1 MDKSDRVW
9 KLRGEEHM
17 LVRVLGEVSL
27 LSSDGSVV
35 PLRGSSQSALLA
47 ALAARAGQV
56 VSVERLVDLL
66 WGESPPDNP
75 AAALH
80 SAVFKL
86 RASLTAVSRR
96 EVLRTRD
103 PGYALELEPGDLDA
117 EVFLAHVRDARDQPV
132 AAGSEILEQALSLW
146 RGPAYGEFADSEVA
160 QLDAIQLEE
169 QRRAAIER
177 CAEMRLVSGR
187 PGDAVRLLQP
197 FVAEQPL
204 REAARITLMRALDAT
219 GRTAEALEQYHEHR
233 KHLADELGLEPSH
246 ALRSLQSS
254 LLRGSDSPDRLAT
267 SSRARS
273 GEGLNGMEV
282 RYLRTQRGNVV
293 AYGTTGVGPK
303 IVVLLGWVS
312 SLDVIASG
320 RDPRSSLLERLTGD
334 VALTLYDRAGTGL
347 SPDQAP
353 DYGLE
358 GSVAELTEV
367 VRTIGPPVSL
377 LAMSSCGPVAVAFAH
392 ARPDWVDSMVMFGTF
407 ASGPATFTDERL
419 KQMVVEIARTHWG
432 IGSKMLADLY
442 RPGLSD
448 DAAWHLAKVFR
459 DSATPEVAAAY
470 LETIYGQ
477 DVTPLLP
484 EIETPTLVLHYRS
497 DRLIRFRGGQDL
509 TSGLPNATLV
519 PLDGRVHLPDA
530 ADLDTIEQAIVAH
543 VRRHASR

>member
-1 MDKSDRVW
+1 
-9 KLRGEEHM
+9 M

-27 LSSDGSVV
+27 LSPDGSVV
-35 PLRGSSQSALLA
+35 PLRGSRQPALLA

-56 VSVERLVDLL
+56 VSVDRLVDLL
-66 WGESPPDNP
+66 WGEAPPENP
-75 AAALH
+75 PAALH

-86 RASLTAVSRR
+86 RASMAAVSGR

-103 PGYALELEPGDLDA
+103 PGYILELEPGDLDA
-117 EVFLAHVRDARDQPV
+117 EVFRAQVREARDQP
-132 AAGSEILEQALSLW
+132 AASAAAILEQALTLW
-146 RGPAYGEFADSEVA
+146 HGPAYGEFADSEVA
-160 QLDAIQLEE
+160 QLEAIQLEE
-169 QRRAAIER
+169 HHRAAVER
-177 CAEMRLVSGR
+177 CAEVLLVSGR

-219 GRTAEALEQYHEHR
+219 GRTVEALDQYHEHR

-254 LLRGSDSPDRLAT
+254 LLRGSAPPGRRVAPT
-267 SSRARS
+267 RPPS
-273 GEGLNGMEV
+273 GDGLNGMEV
-282 RYLRTQRGNVV
+282 RYLRTPRGNVV

-303 IVVLLGWVS
+303 VVVLLGWVS

-353 DYGLE
+353 DYSLE

-367 VRTIGPPVSL
+367 IGKIGPPVSL

-392 ARPDWVDSMVMFGTF
+392 AKPGWVDSMVLFGTF
-407 ASGPATFTDERL
+407 ASGPASFTDDRL

-432 IGSKMLADLY
+432 MGSKMLADLY

-448 DAAWHLAKVFR
+448 DAAWHLARVFR
-459 DSATPEVAAAY
+459 DSATPEVAAGY

-477 DVTPLLP
+477 DVTQLLP
-484 EIETPTLVLHYRS
+484 AIETPTLVLHYRS
-497 DRLIRFRGGQDL
+497 DRLIRFLGGRDL
-509 TSGLPNATLV
+509 ASGLPNATLV
-519 PLDGRVHLPDA
+519 PLDGQVHLPDA
-530 ADLDTIEQAIVAH
+530 ADLDTIEQAIVSH

>member
-1 MDKSDRVW
+1 
-9 KLRGEEHM
+9 M

-27 LSSDGSVV
+27 LSADGSVV
-35 PLRGSSQSALLA
+35 PLRGSRQPALLA
-47 ALAARAGQV
+47 ALTARAGQV

-66 WGESPPDNP
+66 WGEQPPENP

-86 RASLTAVSRR
+86 RANLAAVSGR

-103 PGYALELEPGDLDA
+103 PGYVLELESGDLDA
-117 EVFLAHVRDARDQPV
+117 DVFGALLREARDQPGPG
-132 AAGSEILEQALSLW
+132 AAETLEQALSLW
-146 RGPAYGEFADSEVA
+146 RGPAYGEFADSEIA
-160 QLDAIQLEE
+160 QLEAIQLEE
-169 QRRAAIER
+169 HRRAAVER
-177 CAEMRLVSGR
+177 CADVLLTSGR
-187 PGDAVRLLQP
+187 PGEAVRLLQP
-197 FVAEQPL
+197 FVAQQPL
-204 REAARITLMRALDAT
+204 REAARLTLMRALDAT
-219 GRTAEALEQYHEHR
+219 GRTVEALEQYQEHR
-233 KHLADELGLEPSH
+233 KYLADELGLEPSH

-254 LLRGSDSPDRLAT
+254 LLRGSGPVEPAAAP
-267 SSRARS
+267 SRPRD
-273 GEGLNGMEV
+273 GLNGMEV
-282 RYLRTQRGNVV
+282 RYLRTGRGNVV

-303 IVVLLGWVS
+303 VVVLLGWVS

-347 SPDQAP
+347 SPDEAP
-353 DYGLE
+353 DYSLE

-377 LAMSSCGPVAVAFAH
+377 LAMSSCGPIAVAFAH
-392 ARPDWVDSMVMFGTF
+392 ARPEWVDSMVMFGTF

-432 IGSKMLADLY
+432 MGSKMLADLY

-459 DSATPEVAAAY
+459 DSATPDVAAEY

-477 DVTPLLP
+477 DVTALLP
-484 EIETPTLVLHYRS
+484 EVTTPTLVLHYRH
-497 DRLIRFRGGQDL
+497 DRLIRFRGSQDL
-509 TSGLPNATLV
+509 TTGLRHARLV
-519 PLDGRVHLPDA
+519 ALDGRVHLPDA
-530 ADLDTIEQAIVAH
+530 ADLDTIEQAVVAH

>member
-1 MDKSDRVW
+1 
-9 KLRGEEHM
+9 M

-27 LSSDGSVV
+27 LSGDGSVV
-35 PLRGSSQSALLA
+35 PLPGSRQPALLA
-47 ALAARAGQV
+47 ALVARVGQV
-56 VSVERLVDLL
+56 VSVDQLVDLL
-66 WGESPPDNP
+66 WGEAPPENP

-86 RASLTAVSRR
+86 RANLSHVSGR

-103 PGYALELEPGDLDA
+103 PGYLLDLRPGDLDA
-117 EVFLAHVRDARDQPV
+117 EVFAAQVHLARDQP
-132 AAGSEILEQALSLW
+132 AAAAAETLEQALGLW
-146 RGPAYGEFADSEVA
+146 HGSAYGEFADSGIA
-160 QLDAIQLEE
+160 HLAAMRLEE
-169 QRRAAIER
+169 ERRAAIER
-177 CAEMRLVSGR
+177 CAEALLAADR
-187 PGDAVRLLQP
+187 PGDSVRLLQP
-197 FVAEQPL
+197 FLAEQPL

-233 KHLADELGLEPSH
+233 KHLADELGLEPSQ

-254 LLRGSDSPDRLAT
+254 LLQAP
-267 SSRARS
+267 SSSVEVAAPPTRAPTA
-273 GEGLNGMEV
+273 EGLSGMQV
-282 RYLRTQRGNVV
+282 RYVRTEAGNVV
-293 AYGTTGVGPK
+293 AFGTAGVGPK
-303 IVVLLGWVS
+303 LVVLLGWVS

-320 RDPRSSLLERLTGD
+320 RDPRSSLLDRLTGD
-334 VALTLYDRAGTGL
+334 LALTLYDRAATGL
-347 SPDQAP
+347 SPGPAP

-358 GSVAELTEV
+358 GSVAELEEV
-367 VRTIGPPVSL
+367 VRMVGPPVSL

-392 ARPDWVDSMVMFGTF
+392 AKPDWLDSMVMFGTF

-419 KQMVVEIARTHWG
+419 RDLVVEFARSHWG
-432 IGSKMLADLY
+432 LGSKMLADLY

-484 EIETPTLVLHYRS
+484 AILTPTLVLHYRS

-509 TSGLPNATLV
+509 ASGLPNATLV
-519 PLDGRVHLPDA
+519 TLEGRVHLPDA
-530 ADLDTIEQAIVAH
+530 ADLDMIEQAIVSH
-543 VRRHASR
+543 VRRHASG

>member
-1 MDKSDRVW
+1 
-9 KLRGEEHM
+9 M

-27 LSSDGSVV
+27 LSGDGSVV
-35 PLRGSSQSALLA
+35 PLRGSRQPALLA

-56 VSVERLVDLL
+56 VSVDRLVDLL
-66 WGESPPDNP
+66 WGEAPPDNP

-86 RASLTAVSRR
+86 RANLSGVSGR

-103 PGYALELEPGDLDA
+103 PGYVLDLQPGDLDA
-117 EVFLAHVRDARDQPV
+117 DVFGAQVRVARDEP
-132 AAGSEILEQALSLW
+132 AASAAETLEQALSLW
-146 RGPAYGEFADSEVA
+146 HGRAYGEFADSEIA
-160 QLDAIQLEE
+160 HLEAMQLEE
-169 QRRAAIER
+169 GRRAAIER
-177 CAEMRLVSGR
+177 CAEALLSCGR
-187 PGDAVRLLQP
+187 PGDAVRLLRP
-197 FVAEQPL
+197 FLSEQPL

-254 LLRGSDSPDRLAT
+254 LLRAPASPVDA
-267 SSRARS
+267 AGPPPPAPS
-273 GEGLNGMEV
+273 GEGLNGMQV
-282 RYLRTQRGNVV
+282 RYVRTEAGNVV

-303 IVVLLGWVS
+303 LVVLLGWVS

-334 VALTLYDRAGTGL
+334 LTLTLYDRAGTGL
-347 SPDQAP
+347 SPGPAP
-353 DYGLE
+353 DYRLE

-367 VRTIGPPVSL
+367 VRMVGPPVSV

-392 ARPDWVDSMVMFGTF
+392 AKPDWLDSLVMFGTF
-407 ASGPATFTDERL
+407 ASGPTTFTDERL
-419 KQMVVEIARTHWG
+419 REMVVEIARTHWG
-432 IGSKMLADLY
+432 MGSKMLADLY

-459 DSATPEVAAAY
+459 DSAAPEVAAAY
-470 LETIYGQ
+470 LETIYQQ

-484 EIETPTLVLHYRS
+484 AILTPTLVLHYRS
-497 DRLIRFRGGQDL
+497 DRLILFRGGQAL
-509 TSGLPNATLV
+509 ASGLPNATFV

-530 ADLDTIEQAIVAH
+530 ADLDTIEQAIVSH
-543 VRRHASR
+543 VRRHASG